1 MAVRAQDFQIPKITH
16 EEVNEN
22 RGVFVIEPLDRGF
35 GYTFGN
41 SLRRVL
47 LSSLEGAAVTS
58 VKLEG
63 VAHEFTT
70 LPGVRE
76 DVTDIILNLKQLVC
90 ILHGESPEVEVRLTK
105 RGEGIVTAADIEAPA
120 DLEIL
125 NPELEIANLS
135 SKGRLEITLTI
146 GRGRGYVPA
155 EGNRGQAHTIGVIPV
170 DSMFSPIRRVAY
182 DVEAARVGQRTDYDK
197 LILDVTTN
205 GSIDPKDAIAQA
217 AEILIRQLAI
227 FTDLEKMEGF
237 GEARRPRPSG
247 ADSVGVSLAR
257 GMENF
262 PIEELELGVRSYNCL
277 KRVGI
282 ETIGDLVTKTEN
294 ELAAIPNFGKKSIEE
309 VKETLAAARPAPPR
323 RRGRQRRGGVE
334 ADVRHER
341 SGKKLGR
348 DSAHR
353 KALYAN
359 LAGALIEH
367 GRIKTTVTKAK
378 AVKPI
383 AEQMITLGRRGDL
396 HARRQ
401 AIAFLRSRDVVH
413 KLFAEVAPRF
423 EDRPG
428 GYSRI
433 IRIGPRP
440 GDAAEMAYLE
450 LVDEEYVA
458 KEREERDAASPSAAV
473 PRRGGRGGARGARPR
488 RSRSRR
494 RAEAEA
500 SRARAEAEA
509 DEPAPRATS
518 PRPTTRGLDAD
529 ADEGAD
535 DRRSR
540 APPTLR
546 SAERLREARA
556 EEPPA
561 DHGERDQLE
570 ARRRSPR

>member
-1 MAVRAQDFQIPKITH
+1 MATRSIATDFQVPKITH

-58 VKLEG
+58 VKIEG

-105 RGEGIVTAADIEAPA
+105 RGEGVVTAADIEAPA

-125 NPELEIANLS
+125 NPDLEIANLS
-135 SKGRLEITLTI
+135 AKGRLEITLTI

-170 DSMFSPIRRVAY
+170 DSMFSPINRVSY

-205 GSIDPKDAIAQA
+205 GSLDPKDAIAEA

-227 FTDLEKMEGF
+227 FTDIEKIEGF
-237 GEARRPRPSG
+237 GEAAAAQG
-247 ADSVGVSLAR
+247 IDGVGEPTVSLAG

-282 ETIGDLVTKTEN
+282 ETIGDLVTKTES

-309 VKETLAAARPAPPR
+309 VKETLQQH
-323 RRGRQRRGGVE
+323 G
-334 ADVRHER
+334 
-341 SGKKLGR
+341 LG
-348 DSAHR
+348 
-353 KALYAN
+353 L
-359 LAGALIEH
+359 
-367 GRIKTTVTKAK
+367 
-378 AVKPI
+378 
-383 AEQMITLGRRGDL
+383 
-396 HARRQ
+396 
-401 AIAFLRSRDVVH
+401 
-413 KLFAEVAPRF
+413 
-423 EDRPG
+423 
-428 GYSRI
+428 
-433 IRIGPRP
+433 
-440 GDAAEMAYLE
+440 
-450 LVDEEYVA
+450 
-458 KEREERDAASPSAAV
+458 
-473 PRRGGRGGARGARPR
+473 RGGAGSSNGA
-488 RSRSRR
+488 
-494 RAEAEA
+494 EV
-500 SRARAEAEA
+500 
-509 DEPAPRATS
+509 
-518 PRPTTRGLDAD
+518 
-529 ADEGAD
+529 
-535 DRRSR
+535 
-540 APPTLR
+540 
-546 SAERLREARA
+546 
-556 EEPPA
+556 
-561 DHGERDQLE
+561 
-570 ARRRSPR
+570 